1 MNIKKSVTLYLAL
14 FVLLSLACG
23 LINGVSPLSGNPP
36 ASTST
41 TQPPAMNVA
50 TPLSGNQP
58 TGSSAKQPPAMNIPQ
73 AGDLSGTEMLEIERL
88 SFAAY
93 PWRMK
98 ESVLVKDTQQ
108 TVTGLVE
115 AQSATRVHT
124 QSTQDVNGN
133 NVTIDAILIDTTLY
147 MKGTGGPAE
156 YYQQFGGVEGQW
168 MQVPPDHPLAAY
180 AELAHLAADPQ
191 KLVET
196 LAKDFAALFK
206 QSDMD
211 QKLIKAIG
219 SESLNGV
226 STSVYEYKGKTATY
240 RWWVGGDQ
248 RLYKLVSDG
257 ALATTTILVEYDP
270 SINIQPPIP

>member
-1 MNIKKSVTLYLAL
+1 MNTRKNVTLWLAL
-14 FVLLSLACG
+14 FVLVSLACG
-23 LINGVSPLSGNPP
+23 WINGVSPLSGNPP
-36 ASTST
+36 AGSNA

-50 TPLSGNQP
+50 TPLSGN
-58 TGSSAKQPPAMNIPQ
+58 PP
-73 AGDLSGTEMLEIERL
+73 AGDLSGTEMLEIERV

-115 AQSATRVHT
+115 AQSATRVHV
-124 QSTQDVNGN
+124 QSTQDINGN
-133 NVTIDAILIDTTLY
+133 DVTIDTILIDATLY

-156 YYQQFGGVEGQW
+156 YYQQFGAVEGQW

-180 AELAHLAADPQ
+180 AELARLAADPQ

-196 LAKDFAALFK
+196 LAKDFAALLN

-219 SESLNGV
+219 SESVNGV
-226 STSVYEYKGKTATY
+226 STSVYEYKGKVATY
-240 RWWVGGDQ
+240 RWWVGGDR
-248 RLYKLVSDG
+248 RLYKLSSDG
-257 ALATTTILVEYDP
+257 ALNATTILVEYDP

>member
-1 MNIKKSVTLYLAL
+1 MNTRKNVTLWLAL
-14 FVLLSLACG
+14 FVLVSLACG
-23 LINGVSPLSGNPP
+23 WINGVSPLSGNPP
-36 ASTST
+36 AGSNA

-50 TPLSGNQP
+50 TPLSGN
-58 TGSSAKQPPAMNIPQ
+58 PP
-73 AGDLSGTEMLEIERL
+73 AGDLSGTEMLEIERV

-115 AQSATRVHT
+115 AQSATRVHV
-124 QSTQDVNGN
+124 QSTQDINGN
-133 NVTIDAILIDTTLY
+133 DVTIDTILIDATLY

-156 YYQQFGGVEGQW
+156 YYQQFGAVEGQW

-180 AELAHLAADPQ
+180 AELARLAADPQ

-196 LAKDFAALFK
+196 LAKDFAALLN

-219 SESLNGV
+219 SESVNGV
-226 STSVYEYKGKTATY
+226 STSVYEYKGETTTY
-240 RWWVGGDQ
+240 RWWVGGDR
-248 RLYKLVSDG
+248 RLYKLSSDG
-257 ALATTTILVEYDP
+257 ALNATTILVEYDP